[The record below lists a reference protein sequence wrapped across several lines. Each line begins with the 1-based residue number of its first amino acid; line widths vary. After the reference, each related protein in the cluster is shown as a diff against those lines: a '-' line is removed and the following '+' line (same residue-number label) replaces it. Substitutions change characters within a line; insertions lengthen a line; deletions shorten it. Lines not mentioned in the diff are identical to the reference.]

1 MNSDNDEADA
11 MIEPTD
17 SDETGELPAT
27 TTRVGF
33 RRPPE
38 ATRFKK
44 GVSGNPRGRPKGS
57 VNVATAFMKAL
68 REKVVINEHGQ
79 RKTITKLEAAL
90 KQLANKGAS
99 GDLRALAQL
108 IALAQD
114 AEAKQN
120 MPSAQET
127 VASELDQ
134 EVMKGILRRFVN
146 STEEEQ
152 TEQIEE
158 KNNGDSVDNERG

>member
-1 MNSDNDEADA
+1 MNNGNDEADA
-11 MIEPTD
+11 TMEPTQND
-17 SDETGELPAT
+17 KTGELPAAT
-27 TTRVGF
+27 AGVGF
-33 RRPPE
+33 RRPPD

-57 VNVATAFMKAL
+57 LNVATAFMKAL

-99 GDLRALAQL
+99 GDLRALTQL

-114 AEAKQN
+114 AEVKQN
-120 MPSAQET
+120 VPGAQEPVT
-127 VASELDQ
+127 SELDQ
-134 EVMKGILRRFVN
+134 EVMEGILRRFVKTAEQQDN
-146 STEEEQ
+146 AGEE
-152 TEQIEE
+152 
-158 KNNGDSVDNERG
+158 NNGDIVDTERG